1 MNQNI
6 YKSNYMSFVNW
17 FMIHIIFTWIDS
29 TTHKSLA
36 EDTLD
41 NLNELRLRIVKESN
55 GLIKDE
61 KEIETKQKIKLL
73 IENKI
78 SNWINNIELINK
90 EIEEFHKNSASA
102 SANLNSNYLSNYLFN
117 NSIEEL
123 KKVERSLIRTKK
135 IFKYISNTL
144 ITLKGVITY
153 LIFRERSIY

>member
-41 NLNELRLRIVKESN
+41 HLNKLRLRIINESN
-55 GLIKDE
+55 GLIKNE
-61 KEIETKQKIKLL
+61 QEIDSKQDIKLK

-90 EIEEFHKNSASA
+90 EIEEFNKNSNSA
-102 SANLNSNYLSNYLFN
+102 YANPNSNYLNNYLLT
-117 NSIEEL
+117 IL
-123 KKVERSLIRTKK
+123 
-135 IFKYISNTL
+135 
-144 ITLKGVITY
+144 
-153 LIFRERSIY
+153 